1 MVMAARRSHSVN
13 LQIDAGFLSQLQG
26 HVAAREI
33 ERGMA
38 CLRSHQELIEKFD
51 PCQESAARLL
61 AHLAI
66 WTDIGFS
73 GPPLRELLQ
82 RFEHFE
88 PGLRSKLSIAEY
100 ICLRMT
106 EGVAAMA
113 DEAEETAIG
122 HFDFVLSLGAEL
134 DDRFLLAIVYFWKGR
149 CLRRRGDYDE
159 ALIYTGK
166 GRDLALALGH
176 LRMAAVMQV
185 LESWLLFQ
193 QGKWKEAMR
202 ISHAA
207 ESALRETDDY
217 VTLGNIQSFYGRMAR
232 REGRFD
238 KAIEF
243 FESAIRYYGKRDPR
257 HPNLARSLANMA
269 LAKRGI
275 ALQLQKRID
284 RDAQLRRKT
293 SSKRQG
299 KPGATGL
306 GSRNLGSRIQDSRN
320 LDSRDRDSRDHDSHD
335 HDSHDQ
341 DSRDQDSRQH
351 DYRVRLAQLR
361 REALEH
367 LEAARAVY
375 QQRPNHHG
383 AGTVYLNAAYI
394 HLDSGDFQRAEEE
407 AASAYDVAEE
417 KQDYILMGRAR
428 ILQCMIENA
437 KVEEE
442 IGEGADPGSHARRA
456 LEFSQEAIDLA
467 KHTQHHLLLANA
479 HLWQGLTRCNS
490 FFDNPEA
497 ARESYD
503 LARASCGSN
512 QPDNT
517 MWQDMQTLGAKI
529 LRKASV
535 HPALK
540 AWSQGA
546 VGEKTFR
553 QISEEFA
560 EIVIAQVWE
569 REGRKVSRVAA
580 RLSIS
585 PKKVRRILA
594 RVGRRKP
601 RQR

>member
-1 MVMAARRSHSVN
+1 MVMGARRSTLGN
-13 LQIDAGFLSQLQG
+13 LQIDAGFLSQLQE

-38 CLRSHQELIEKFD
+38 RLRSHQDLIAKFD
-51 PCQESAARLL
+51 PDQENAARLL

-66 WTDIGFS
+66 WTDIGFN

-88 PGLRSKLSIAEY
+88 PGLRSQLTIADY

-106 EGVAAMA
+106 EGMAAMA
-113 DEAEETAIG
+113 EEAEESAIG
-122 HFDFVLSLGAEL
+122 HFDFVLSLAEEL

-217 VTLGNIQSFYGRMAR
+217 VTLGNLQSFYGRMAR

-243 FESAIRYYGKRDPR
+243 FESAIRLYGKQDPR

-284 RDAQLRRKT
+284 RDAQRQRKT
-293 SSKRQG
+293 SANRQG

-306 GSRNLGSRIQDSRN
+306 GSRNK
-320 LDSRDRDSRDHDSHD
+320 
-335 HDSHDQ
+335 
-341 DSRDQDSRQH
+341 DSRQH
-351 DYRVRLAQLR
+351 DYRGRVNQLR

-367 LEAARAVY
+367 LEGARAIY

-383 AGTVYLNAAYI
+383 VGTVYLDAAYI

-503 LARASCGSN
+503 LARASCGAN
-512 QPDNT
+512 QPDNN
-517 MWQDMQTLGAKI
+517 MWQDLQTLGAKI

-560 EIVIAQVWE
+560 EIVIARVWE

-601 RQR
+601 RPR

>member
-1 MVMAARRSHSVN
+1 MGARRGPPTN
-13 LQIDAGFLSQLQG
+13 LQIDAGLLSQLRE
-26 HVAAREI
+26 HVAAREV
-33 ERGMA
+33 ERGIA
-38 CLRSHQELIEKFD
+38 CLRSQQELIANLD
-51 PCQESAARLL
+51 PTQENAARLL

-66 WTDIGFS
+66 WIDIGFS
-73 GPPLRELLQ
+73 GPSLQELLQ
-82 RFEHFE
+82 RFEQLE
-88 PGLRSKLSIAEY
+88 PGLRSKLSIADY
-100 ICLRMT
+100 ICLRMA
-106 EGVAAMA
+106 EGMAAMVE
-113 DEAEETAIG
+113 EAMETAIG
-122 HFDFVLSLGAEL
+122 HFDFVLSLGKEL
-134 DDRFLLAIVYFWKGR
+134 DDRFLLAIACFWKGR
-149 CLRRRGDYDE
+149 CLRRRGEYDE

-166 GRDLALALGH
+166 GRDLAVGLGH

-193 QGKWKEAMR
+193 QGKWKEAVR
-202 ISHAA
+202 ISQAA
-207 ESALRETDDY
+207 EKVLGETDDY

-243 FESAIRYYGKRDPR
+243 FESAIGHYGKRDPR

-284 RDAQLRRKT
+284 RDAQRRRKT
-293 SSKRQG
+293 SASRENK
-299 KPGATGL
+299 TNVTSV
-306 GSRNLGSRIQDSRN
+306 GSRSQDSRG
-320 LDSRDRDSRDHDSHD
+320 
-335 HDSHDQ
+335 
-341 DSRDQDSRQH
+341 
-351 DYRVRLAQLR
+351 RLAQLR

-367 LEAARAVY
+367 LEAARAIY
-375 QQRPNHHG
+375 QQRPSHHG
-383 AGTVYLNAAYI
+383 VATVYLNAAYI
-394 HLDSGDFQRAEEE
+394 HLDGGDFQRAEEE
-407 AASAYDVAEE
+407 AASAYEVAEQ
-417 KQDYILMGRAR
+417 KQDYILMVRAR

-442 IGEGADPGSHARRA
+442 IGGGVDPGSHARRA
-456 LEFSQEAIDLA
+456 FEFSQEAIELA

-479 HLWQGLTRCNS
+479 YLWQGLTQCNS

-503 LARASCGSN
+503 LARASCEANPS
-512 QPDNT
+512 DNI
-517 MWQDMQTLGAKI
+517 WQDLQTLGAKI
-529 LRKASV
+529 LRKGSV

-560 EIVIAQVWE
+560 EIVIARVWE

-601 RQR
+601 GSGFRS

>member
-1 MVMAARRSHSVN
+1 MATGGRRATLAHPA
-13 LQIDAGFLSQLQG
+13 IDAELLSQLQQ

-33 ERGMA
+33 ARGIA
-38 CLRSHQELIEKFD
+38 CLRAHQDLIAHLD
-51 PCQESAARLL
+51 PSQEHAAPLV

-73 GPPLRELLQ
+73 GSPMREILK
-82 RFEHFE
+82 RFA
-88 PGLRSKLSIAEY
+88 RSGRNENRATAPITSHLSLSDY
-100 ICLRMT
+100 ICLRLA
-106 EGVAAMA
+106 EGMAAMSE
-113 DEAEETAIG
+113 EAMEAAIG
-122 HFDFVLSLGAEL
+122 HFDFVLSLSEEL
-134 DDRFLLAIVYFWKGR
+134 DDQFLLAIVYFWKGR
-149 CLRRRGDYDE
+149 CLRRRGEYDE

-166 GRDLALALGH
+166 GRDLALGLGH
-176 LRMAAVMQV
+176 PRMAAVMQV
-185 LESWLLFQ
+185 LEGWILFQ
-193 QGKWKEAMR
+193 QGKWKDAVR
-202 ISHAA
+202 ISQAA
-207 ESALRETDDY
+207 ERVLRETDDD
-217 VTLGNIQSFYGRMAR
+217 VTLGNLQSFYGRMAR

-238 KAIEF
+238 KAIEL
-243 FESAIRYYGKRDPR
+243 FENAIQHYGKRDPR

-284 RDAQLRRKT
+284 REVQRNVQRRRKT
-293 SSKRQG
+293 SS
-299 KPGATGL
+299 T
-306 GSRNLGSRIQDSRN
+306 
-320 LDSRDRDSRDHDSHD
+320 RDGGEDKASA
-335 HDSHDQ
+335 
-341 DSRDQDSRQH
+341 SRQ
-351 DYRVRLAQLR
+351 DYRGRLDKLR

-367 LEAARAVY
+367 LDAARAIY

-407 AASAYDVAEE
+407 AASAYEVAQE

-442 IGEGADPGSHARRA
+442 IGGGADPGSHARRA
-456 LEFSQEAIDLA
+456 FEFSQEAIDLA

-479 HLWQGLTRCNS
+479 HLWQGLTQCNS

-503 LARASCGSN
+503 LARASCGTN
-512 QPDNT
+512 QPDNN
-517 MWQDMQTLGAKI
+517 MWQDLQTLGAKI
-529 LRKASV
+529 LRKGSV

-553 QISEEFA
+553 QISDEFA
-560 EIVIAQVWE
+560 EIVIARVWE
-569 REGRKVSRVAA
+569 REGRKVSRVAS

-601 RQR
+601 RASRSK

>member
-1 MVMAARRSHSVN
+1 MHARRGTPAH
-13 LQIDAGFLSQLQG
+13 LPTDLAPIDLVAIDPGFLSQLRE

-33 ERGMA
+33 ERGIA
-38 CLRSHQELIEKFD
+38 CLRSHQDLIAKLD
-51 PCQESAARLL
+51 PSQENAARLL
-61 AHLAI
+61 AQIAI
-66 WTDIGFS
+66 WTDIGYN
-73 GPPLRELLQ
+73 GPPLNELLQ
-82 RFEHFE
+82 RFEHLE
-88 PGLRSKLSIAEY
+88 PQLRSKLSIADY
-100 ICLRMT
+100 ICLRMA
-106 EGVAAMA
+106 EGMAAMVE
-113 DEAEETAIG
+113 EAMETAIS
-122 HFDFVLSLGAEL
+122 HFDFALSLGEEL
-134 DDRFLLAIVYFWKGR
+134 DDQFLLAIVYFWKGR
-149 CLRRRGDYDE
+149 CLRRRGEYDE
-159 ALIYTGK
+159 ALIYTVKGK
-166 GRDLALALGH
+166 DLAVGLGH
-176 LRMAAVMQV
+176 PRMAAVMQV
-185 LESWLLFQ
+185 LEGWLFFQ
-193 QGKWKEAMR
+193 QGKWKEAVR
-202 ISHAA
+202 ISQAA
-207 ESALRETDDY
+207 EGALRETDDY

-257 HPNLARSLANMA
+257 HLNLARSLANMA

-284 RDAQLRRKT
+284 RDAQRRRKT
-293 SSKRQG
+293 S
-299 KPGATGL
+299 A
-306 GSRNLGSRIQDSRN
+306 
-320 LDSRDRDSRDHDSHD
+320 SRDARPTATTAE
-335 HDSHDQ
+335 Q
-341 DSRDQDSRQH
+341 DPRKH
-351 DYRVRLAQLR
+351 DYRGRLTLLR
-361 REALEH
+361 REAIEH
-367 LEAARAVY
+367 LEAARAIY

-394 HLDSGDFQRAEEE
+394 HLDGGDFQRAEAE
-407 AASAYDVAEE
+407 AVSAYELGEE

-428 ILQCMIENA
+428 ILECMIENA

-456 LEFSQEAIDLA
+456 LECSQEAIDLA

-479 HLWQGLTRCNS
+479 HLWQGLTQCNS

-503 LARASCGSN
+503 LARASCGAN
-512 QPDNT
+512 QPDNN
-517 MWQDMQTLGAKI
+517 MWQDLQTLGAKI
-529 LRKASV
+529 LRKGSV

-560 EIVIAQVWE
+560 EIVIARVWE

-601 RQR
+601 RPR

>member
-1 MVMAARRSHSVN
+1 MTKGARRGAPAK
-13 LQIDAGFLSQLQG
+13 LPMGAPPIDARFLSQLRE

-33 ERGMA
+33 ERGIA
-38 CLRSHQELIEKFD
+38 CLRLHQDLIAKLD
-51 PCQESAARLL
+51 PSQGNAGRLL
-61 AHLAI
+61 AQLAI

-73 GPPLRELLQ
+73 GTPLRDILQ
-82 RFEHFE
+82 RFEHLKPE
-88 PGLRSKLSIAEY
+88 LRSKLAIADY
-100 ICLRMT
+100 ICLRMA
-106 EGVAAMA
+106 EGMTAMA
-113 DEAEETAIG
+113 EEAMERAIA
-122 HFDFVLSLGAEL
+122 HFDFVLSLEQEL

-149 CLRRRGDYDE
+149 CLRRRGEYDE
-159 ALIYTGK
+159 ALIYTVKGK
-166 GRDLALALGH
+166 ELALALGH
-176 LRMAAVMQV
+176 PRMAAVMQV
-185 LESWLLFQ
+185 LEGWLFFQ
-193 QGKWKEAMR
+193 QGKWKEAVR
-202 ISHAA
+202 ISQAA
-207 ESALRETDDY
+207 ERVLAATDDH

-243 FESAIRYYGKRDPR
+243 FESAIGHYGQRDPR
-257 HPNLARSLANMA
+257 HLNLARSLANMA

-284 RDAQLRRKT
+284 RDVQLRRKT
-293 SSKRQG
+293 SASREALPKTKTSVETSG
-299 KPGATGL
+299 KSAYR
-306 GSRNLGSRIQDSRN
+306 SRLT
-320 LDSRDRDSRDHDSHD
+320 
-335 HDSHDQ
+335 
-341 DSRDQDSRQH
+341 
-351 DYRVRLAQLR
+351 QLR

-367 LEAARAVY
+367 LEAARAIY
-375 QQRPNHHG
+375 QLRPNHHG

-394 HLDSGDFQRAEEE
+394 HLDGGDYQRAEKE
-407 AASAYDVAEE
+407 AASAYELAEE
-417 KQDYILMGRAR
+417 KQDYILMGRSR
-428 ILQCMIENA
+428 ILECMIANA

-479 HLWQGLTRCNS
+479 YLWQGLTQCNS

-497 ARESYD
+497 ARASYD
-503 LARASCGSN
+503 LARASCGAN
-512 QPDNT
+512 QPDNN
-517 MWQDMQTLGAKI
+517 MLQDLQTLSAKI
-529 LRKASV
+529 LRKGSV

-560 EIVIAQVWE
+560 EIVIARVWE
-569 REGRKVSRVAA
+569 REGRKVSRAAA

-594 RVGRRKP
+594 RVGRQKP
-601 RQR
+601 RKR

>member
-1 MVMAARRSHSVN
+1 MGARRSTPAS
-13 LQIDAGFLSQLQG
+13 LPIDAGFLAQLRK

-33 ERGMA
+33 ERGIA
-38 CLRSHQELIEKFD
+38 CLRSHQDLIAQFD
-51 PCQESAARLL
+51 PSQENAARLL
-61 AHLAI
+61 AQLAI
-66 WTDIGFS
+66 WTDIGFK
-73 GPPLRELLQ
+73 GPPLQELLQ
-82 RFEHFE
+82 RFKHSAPE
-88 PGLRSKLSIAEY
+88 LRSKLSIADY
-100 ICLRMT
+100 LCLRLA
-106 EGVAAMA
+106 EGMAAMVE
-113 DEAEETAIG
+113 EAMETAIA
-122 HFDFVLSLGAEL
+122 HFDFVLSLGEEL

-149 CLRRRGDYDE
+149 CLRRRGEYDE
-159 ALIYTGK
+159 ALTYTSK
-166 GRDLALALGH
+166 AKDLAVGLGH

-193 QGKWKEAMR
+193 QGKGKEAVRM
-202 ISHAA
+202 SQAA
-207 ESALRETDDY
+207 ETALRETDDY

-243 FESAIRYYGKRDPR
+243 FESAIRHYGKRDPQ

-284 RDAQLRRKT
+284 RDVQRRRKSTASREVKPSAT
-293 SSKRQG
+293 SFD
-299 KPGATGL
+299 
-306 GSRNLGSRIQDSRN
+306 SRNQDSRN
-320 LDSRDRDSRDHDSHD
+320 
-335 HDSHDQ
+335 Q
-341 DSRDQDSRQH
+341 DFRNQGSRQH
-351 DYRVRLAQLR
+351 DYRGRLAQLR

-367 LEAARAVY
+367 LDAARAIY

-383 AGTVYLNAAYI
+383 VGTVYLNAAYI
-394 HLDSGDFQRAEEE
+394 HLDGGDFQRAEEE
-407 AASAYDVAEE
+407 AASAYTMAEQ

-428 ILQCMIENA
+428 ILECMIENA

-456 LEFSQEAIDLA
+456 LEFSQDAIDLA

-479 HLWQGLTRCNS
+479 HLWQGLTQCNS

-503 LARASCGSN
+503 LARVSCGAN
-512 QPDNT
+512 PPDN
-517 MWQDMQTLGAKI
+517 MWQDLQTLGAKI
-529 LRKASV
+529 LRKGSV

>member
-1 MVMAARRSHSVN
+1 MGARRTPTKLPIDQVPIDHVPIDCVT
-13 LQIDAGFLSQLQG
+13 IDAGFLSQLEE
-26 HVAAREI
+26 HVVAREI
-33 ERGMA
+33 ERGIA
-38 CLRSHQELIEKFD
+38 CLQSRQDLIARLDPSQEN
-51 PCQESAARLL
+51 AARLL
-61 AHLAI
+61 AQLAI
-66 WTDIGFS
+66 WTDIGFN
-73 GPPLRELLQ
+73 GPQLQELLL
-82 RFEHFE
+82 RFEHLE
-88 PGLRSKLSIAEY
+88 PGLRSKLSIGDY
-100 ICLRMT
+100 ICLRMA
-106 EGVAAMA
+106 EGMAAMA
-113 DEAEETAIG
+113 EEAVETAIG
-122 HFDFVLSLGAEL
+122 HFDFILSLGNEL

-149 CLRRRGDYDE
+149 CLRRKGDYDE

-193 QGKWKEAMR
+193 QGKWKEAVR
-202 ISHAA
+202 ISQAA
-207 ESALRETDDY
+207 ENALRETDDY

-243 FESAIRYYGKRDPR
+243 FEIAIRHYGQRDPR
-257 HPNLARSLANMA
+257 HLNLARSLANMA
-269 LAKRGI
+269 LAKRGV

-284 RDAQLRRKT
+284 REAQRRRKT
-293 SSKRQG
+293 
-299 KPGATGL
+299 PA
-306 GSRNLGSRIQDSRN
+306 SREAKSGGTT
-320 LDSRDRDSRDHDSHD
+320 
-335 HDSHDQ
+335 
-341 DSRDQDSRQH
+341 H
-351 DYRVRLAQLR
+351 DYRNRLAQLR

-367 LEAARAVY
+367 LEAARAIY

-383 AGTVYLNAAYI
+383 TGTVYLNAAYI
-394 HLDSGDFQRAEEE
+394 HLDGGDFQRAEQE
-407 AASAYDVAEE
+407 AASAYDVAQQ

-428 ILQCMIENA
+428 ILECMIENA

-456 LEFSQEAIDLA
+456 LELSQEAIELA

-479 HLWQGLTRCNS
+479 HLWQGLTQCNS

-503 LARASCGSN
+503 LARASCGAN
-512 QPDNT
+512 QPDNN
-517 MWQDMQTLGAKI
+517 MWQDLQTLGAKI
-529 LRKASV
+529 LRKGSV

-553 QISEEFA
+553 QISDEFA
-560 EIVIAQVWE
+560 EIVIARVWE

-601 RQR
+601 H

>member
-1 MVMAARRSHSVN
+1 MGARKGPPAN
-13 LQIDAGFLSQLQG
+13 LQIDAGFLSQLRE

-33 ERGMA
+33 ERGIA
-38 CLRSHQELIEKFD
+38 CLRSQQDLIANLDPSQEN
-51 PCQESAARLL
+51 AAHLL

-66 WTDIGFS
+66 WIDIGFS
-73 GPPLRELLQ
+73 GPPFQELLH
-82 RFEHFE
+82 RFEHLE
-88 PGLRSKLSIAEY
+88 PGLRSKLSIADY
-100 ICLRMT
+100 ICLRMA
-106 EGVAAMA
+106 EGMAAMVE
-113 DEAEETAIG
+113 EAMETAIG
-122 HFDFVLSLGAEL
+122 HFDFVLSLGKEL
-134 DDRFLLAIVYFWKGR
+134 DDRFLLAIACFWKGR
-149 CLRRRGDYDE
+149 CLRRRGEYDE

-166 GRDLALALGH
+166 GKDLAVGLGH

-193 QGKWKEAMR
+193 QGKWKEAVR
-202 ISHAA
+202 ISQAA
-207 ESALRETDDY
+207 EKVLGETDDY

-243 FESAIRYYGKRDPR
+243 FERAIGHYGKRDPR

-284 RDAQLRRKT
+284 RDVQRRRKT
-293 SSKRQG
+293 SASREG
-299 KPGATGL
+299 KPSST
-306 GSRNLGSRIQDSRN
+306 S
-320 LDSRDRDSRDHDSHD
+320 RDSRSHDS
-335 HDSHDQ
+335 
-341 DSRDQDSRQH
+341 RG
-351 DYRVRLAQLR
+351 RLAELR

-367 LEAARAVY
+367 LEAARAIY

-383 AGTVYLNAAYI
+383 LGTVYMNAAYI
-394 HLDSGDFQRAEEE
+394 HLDGGDFQRAEEE
-407 AASAYDVAEE
+407 AASAYEVAEQ
-417 KQDYILMGRAR
+417 KQDYILMVRAR

-442 IGEGADPGSHARRA
+442 IGGGADPGSHARRA
-456 LEFSQEAIDLA
+456 FEFSQEAIDLA

-479 HLWQGLTRCNS
+479 YLWQGLTQCNS

-503 LARASCGSN
+503 LARSSCEANPS
-512 QPDNT
+512 DNI
-517 MWQDMQTLGAKI
+517 WQDLQTLSAKI
-529 LRKASV
+529 LRKGSV

-560 EIVIAQVWE
+560 EIVIARVWE

-585 PKKVRRILA
+585 PKKVRRILT

-601 RQR
+601 GSGVGS

>member
-1 MVMAARRSHSVN
+1 MVMGARRSHSAN

-38 CLRSHQELIEKFD
+38 CLRSHQDLIDKFD
-51 PCQESAARLL
+51 PCQENAARLL

-113 DEAEETAIG
+113 EEAEEKAIG
-122 HFDFVLSLGAEL
+122 HFDFVLSLGQEL

-166 GRDLALALGH
+166 GRDLALALSH

-193 QGKWKEAMR
+193 QGKWKAAMR

-207 ESALRETDDY
+207 ESTLRETDDY

-243 FESAIRYYGKRDPR
+243 FESAIRYYGKRDQR

-284 RDAQLRRKT
+284 RDAQRRRKT

-306 GSRNLGSRIQDSRN
+306 GSRNHDARNQDSNEQDSRN
-320 LDSRDRDSRDHDSHD
+320 QDSHN
-335 HDSHDQ
+335 Q
-341 DSRDQDSRQH
+341 DSRDLDSRQY
-351 DYRVRLAQLR
+351 DYRGRLAQLR

-367 LEAARAVY
+367 LEAARAIY
-375 QQRPNHHG
+375 QKHPNHHG
-383 AGTVYLNAAYI
+383 AGTVHLNAAYI
-394 HLDSGDFQRAEEE
+394 HLDSGDFQHAEEE

-490 FFDNPEA
+490 FFDNSEA

-503 LARASCGSN
+503 LARASCGTN
-512 QPDNT
+512 QPDHN
-517 MWQDMQTLGAKI
+517 MWQDLQTLGAKI

-535 HPALK
+535 HPALR

>member
-1 MVMAARRSHSVN
+1 MVMGAGRGIPAN
-13 LQIDAGFLSQLQG
+13 LPIDARFLSQLRE

-33 ERGMA
+33 ERGIA
-38 CLRSHQELIEKFD
+38 CLRSHQGLIANLD
-51 PCQESAARLL
+51 PSQENAARLL
-61 AHLAI
+61 AQLTI

-73 GPPLRELLQ
+73 GPPLQELLQ
-82 RFEHFE
+82 RFAQLE
-88 PGLRSKLSIAEY
+88 PGLRSKLSIADY
-100 ICLRMT
+100 ICLRMA
-106 EGVAAMA
+106 EGMAAMVE
-113 DEAEETAIG
+113 EAMETAIG
-122 HFDFVLSLGAEL
+122 HFDFVLGLREEL
-134 DDRFLLAIVYFWKGR
+134 DDRFLLAVVYFWKGR
-149 CLRRRGDYDE
+149 CLRRRGEYDE
-159 ALIYTGK
+159 ALIYTLKGK
-166 GRDLALALGH
+166 DLALALGH

-185 LESWLLFQ
+185 LEGWLFFQ
-193 QGKWKEAMR
+193 QGKWKEAVR
-202 ISHAA
+202 ISQAA
-207 ESALRETDDY
+207 ESALGETDDY

-257 HPNLARSLANMA
+257 HLNLARSLANMA

-284 RDAQLRRKT
+284 RDAQRRRKT
-293 SSKRQG
+293 SSTRQT
-299 KPGATGL
+299 KPTATN
-306 GSRNLGSRIQDSRN
+306 REDSRK
-320 LDSRDRDSRDHDSHD
+320 
-335 HDSHDQ
+335 
-341 DSRDQDSRQH
+341 H
-351 DYRVRLAQLR
+351 DYRGRLAQLR
-361 REALEH
+361 REAIEH
-367 LEAARAVY
+367 LEAARVLY

-383 AGTVYLNAAYI
+383 AGTVYINAAYI
-394 HLDSGDFQRAEEE
+394 HLDGGDFQRAEAE
-407 AASAYDVAEE
+407 AGSAYELGEE
-417 KQDYILMGRAR
+417 KQDYILMGRSR
-428 ILQCMIENA
+428 ILECMIENA

-456 LEFSQEAIDLA
+456 LECSQEAIDLA

-479 HLWQGLTRCNS
+479 HLWQGLTQCNS

-503 LARASCGSN
+503 LARASCGAN
-512 QPDNT
+512 QPDNN
-517 MWQDMQTLGAKI
+517 MWQDLQTLGAKI
-529 LRKASV
+529 LRKGSV

-560 EIVIAQVWE
+560 EIVIARVWE

-601 RQR
+601 RPR

>member
-1 MVMAARRSHSVN
+1 MAEGMAAMV
-13 LQIDAGFLSQLQG
+13 
-26 HVAAREI
+26 E
-33 ERGMA
+33 E
-38 CLRSHQELIEKFD
+38 
-51 PCQESAARLL
+51 
-61 AHLAI
+61 
-66 WTDIGFS
+66 
-73 GPPLRELLQ
+73 
-82 RFEHFE
+82 
-88 PGLRSKLSIAEY
+88 
-100 ICLRMT
+100 
-106 EGVAAMA
+106 AM
-113 DEAEETAIG
+113 ETAIG
-122 HFDFVLSLGAEL
+122 HFDFVLSLGEEL
-134 DDRFLLAIVYFWKGR
+134 DDRFLLAIVHFWKGR
-149 CLRRRGDYDE
+149 CLRRRGEYDE
-159 ALIYTGK
+159 ALIYTNK
-166 GRDLALALGH
+166 GRDLALGLEH

-185 LESWLLFQ
+185 LEGWLLFQ

-202 ISHAA
+202 ISQAA
-207 ESALRETDDY
+207 EAVLGETDDY

-243 FESAIRYYGKRDPR
+243 FENAIRHYGKRDLR

-284 RDAQLRRKT
+284 REVQRRRKT
-293 SSKRQG
+293 SASRQNKRD
-299 KPGATGL
+299 ADHE
-306 GSRNLGSRIQDSRN
+306 I
-320 LDSRDRDSRDHDSHD
+320 RDRDLLSHDLRDHDSREYETREPE
-335 HDSHDQ
+335 
-341 DSRDQDSRQH
+341 SRKQ
-351 DYRVRLAQLR
+351 DYRVRLTQLR

-367 LEAARAVY
+367 LDGARAIY
-375 QQRPNHHG
+375 QERPNH
-383 AGTVYLNAAYI
+383 

-407 AASAYDVAEE
+407 AASAYEVAEQ
-417 KQDYILMGRAR
+417 KQDYILMGRAC
-428 ILQCMIENA
+428 ILQCMIENG

-442 IGEGADPGSHARRA
+442 IGGSADPGSHARRA
-456 LEFSQEAIDLA
+456 FEFSQEAIDLA

-479 HLWQGLTRCNS
+479 YLWQGLTQCNS
-490 FFDNPEA
+490 FFDNSEA

-503 LARASCGSN
+503 LARASCGAN
-512 QPDNT
+512 QPDNN
-517 MWQDMQTLGAKI
+517 MWQDLQTLGAKI
-529 LRKASV
+529 LRKGSV

-560 EIVIAQVWE
+560 EIVIARVWE

-601 RQR
+601 RQH

>member
-1 MVMAARRSHSVN
+1 MVMGALRSTLGN
-13 LQIDAGFLSQLQG
+13 LQIDAGFLSQLQE

-38 CLRSHQELIEKFD
+38 RLRSHRDLIAKFD
-51 PCQESAARLL
+51 PDQKNAARLL

-66 WTDIGFS
+66 WTDIGFN

-88 PGLRSKLSIAEY
+88 PGLRSQLTIADY

-106 EGVAAMA
+106 EGMAAMA
-113 DEAEETAIG
+113 EEAEESAIG
-122 HFDFVLSLGAEL
+122 HFDFVLSLAEEL

-217 VTLGNIQSFYGRMAR
+217 VTLGNLQSFYGRMAR

-243 FESAIRYYGKRDPR
+243 FESAICLYGKQDPR

-284 RDAQLRRKT
+284 RDAQRQRKT
-293 SSKRQG
+293 SANRQG

-306 GSRNLGSRIQDSRN
+306 GSRNK
-320 LDSRDRDSRDHDSHD
+320 
-335 HDSHDQ
+335 
-341 DSRDQDSRQH
+341 DSRQH
-351 DYRVRLAQLR
+351 DYRGRVNQLR

-367 LEAARAVY
+367 LEGARAIY

-383 AGTVYLNAAYI
+383 VGTVYLDAAYI

-503 LARASCGSN
+503 LARASCGAN
-512 QPDNT
+512 QPDNN
-517 MWQDMQTLGAKI
+517 MWQDLQTLGAKI

-560 EIVIAQVWE
+560 EIVIARVWE

-601 RQR
+601 RPR

>member
-1 MVMAARRSHSVN
+1 MVMGARRTAAADPP
-13 LQIDAGFLSQLQG
+13 IDLVPIDNGFLSQLEQD
-26 HVAAREI
+26 VAAREI
-33 ERGMA
+33 ERGIA
-38 CLRSHQELIEKFD
+38 SLRAHQDLIAQLD
-51 PCQESAARLL
+51 PSQKNAARLL
-61 AHLAI
+61 AQLAI

-73 GPPLRELLQ
+73 GPPLKEILR
-82 RFEHFE
+82 RFQHLE
-88 PGLRSKLSIAEY
+88 PGLRSKLSIADY
-100 ICLRMT
+100 ICLRMA
-106 EGVAAMA
+106 EGMAAMA
-113 DEAEETAIG
+113 EEAMETAIG
-122 HFDFVLSLGAEL
+122 HFDFVLSLGDEL

-149 CLRRRGDYDE
+149 CLRRRGEYDE
-159 ALIYTGK
+159 ARIYTGK
-166 GRDLALALGH
+166 GRDLALTLGH

-185 LESWLLFQ
+185 LEGWLLFQ
-193 QGKWKEAMR
+193 QGKWKEAVR
-202 ISHAA
+202 ISQAA
-207 ESALRETDDY
+207 ESALGETDDY

-238 KAIEF
+238 KAIEY
-243 FESAIRYYGKRDPR
+243 FENAIHYYGKRDPR

-275 ALQLQKRID
+275 ALQLQKKID
-284 RDAQLRRKT
+284 REVQRRRKT
-293 SSKRQG
+293 SAGHEG
-299 KPGATGL
+299 KPGIAG
-306 GSRNLGSRIQDSRN
+306 Q
-320 LDSRDRDSRDHDSHD
+320 
-335 HDSHDQ
+335 
-341 DSRDQDSRQH
+341 
-351 DYRVRLAQLR
+351 DYRGRLAQLR

-367 LEAARAVY
+367 LDAARAIY

-407 AASAYDVAEE
+407 AASAYETAEQ

-442 IGEGADPGSHARRA
+442 IGGGADPGSHARRA
-456 LEFSQEAIDLA
+456 FEFSQQAIELA

-479 HLWQGLTRCNS
+479 HLWQGLTQCNS

-503 LARASCGSN
+503 LARASCGAN
-512 QPDNT
+512 QPDNY
-517 MWQDMQTLGAKI
+517 MWQDLQTLGAKI
-529 LRKASV
+529 LHKGSV

-560 EIVIAQVWE
+560 EIVIPRVWE

-601 RQR
+601 R

>member
-1 MVMAARRSHSVN
+1 MVMGARRSTLGN
-13 LQIDAGFLSQLQG
+13 LQIDAGFLSQLQE

-38 CLRSHQELIEKFD
+38 RLRSHQDLIAKFD
-51 PCQESAARLL
+51 PDQENAARLL

-66 WTDIGFS
+66 WTDIGFN

-82 RFEHFE
+82 RFERFE
-88 PGLRSKLSIAEY
+88 PGLRSQLSIADY

-106 EGVAAMA
+106 EGMAAMA
-113 DEAEETAIG
+113 EEAEETAIA
-122 HFDFVLSLGAEL
+122 HFDFVLSLAEEL

-217 VTLGNIQSFYGRMAR
+217 VTLGNLQSFYGRMAR

-243 FESAIRYYGKRDPR
+243 FESAIGYYGKRDPR

-284 RDAQLRRKT
+284 RDAQRRRKT
-293 SSKRQG
+293 SASRQG
-299 KPGATGL
+299 KPGAASPET
-306 GSRNLGSRIQDSRN
+306 REQDSRK
-320 LDSRDRDSRDHDSHD
+320 
-335 HDSHDQ
+335 
-341 DSRDQDSRQH
+341 H
-351 DYRVRLAQLR
+351 DYRGRLAQLR
-361 REALEH
+361 REALQH
-367 LEAARAVY
+367 LEAARAIY

-383 AGTVYLNAAYI
+383 VGTVYLDAAYI

-417 KQDYILMGRAR
+417 TQDYILMGRAR

-442 IGEGADPGSHARRA
+442 IGGGADPGSHARRA

-503 LARASCGSN
+503 LARASCGAN
-512 QPDNT
+512 QPDNN
-517 MWQDMQTLGAKI
+517 MWQDLQTLGAKI
-529 LRKASV
+529 LRKASI

-540 AWSQGA
+540 AWSQGS

-585 PKKVRRILA
+585 PKKVRRILG

>member
-1 MVMAARRSHSVN
+1 MGVRRPPAN
-13 LQIDAGFLSQLQG
+13 RQIDAGFLAQLQE
-26 HVAAREI
+26 HVVAREI
-33 ERGMA
+33 ERGIA
-38 CLRSHQELIEKFD
+38 CLQFHQDLIAGLD
-51 PCQESAARLL
+51 PSQENAARLL
-61 AHLAI
+61 AQLAI

-73 GPPLRELLQ
+73 GPALRELLQ
-82 RFEHFE
+82 RFEHLE
-88 PGLRSKLSIAEY
+88 PGVRSKLSISDY
-100 ICLRMT
+100 ICLRMA
-106 EGVAAMA
+106 EGMAAMA
-113 DEAEETAIG
+113 EEAVETATG
-122 HFDFVLSLGAEL
+122 HFDFVLSLGEEL
-134 DDRFLLAIVYFWKGR
+134 DDRFLLAIVYYWKGR

-166 GRDLALALGH
+166 GKDLALALGH

-193 QGKWKEAMR
+193 QGKWKEAVR
-202 ISHAA
+202 VSQTA
-207 ESALRETDDY
+207 ENALRETDDY

-238 KAIEF
+238 KAMEF
-243 FESAIRYYGKRDPR
+243 FESAIRHYGQRDPR
-257 HPNLARSLANMA
+257 HPNLARS

-284 RDAQLRRKT
+284 RDAQRRRKT
-293 SSKRQG
+293 PASREG
-299 KPGATGL
+299 KPSGT
-306 GSRNLGSRIQDSRN
+306 SP
-320 LDSRDRDSRDHDSHD
+320 
-335 HDSHDQ
+335 
-341 DSRDQDSRQH
+341 
-351 DYRVRLAQLR
+351 DYRGRLAQLR

-367 LEAARAVY
+367 LEAARAIY
-375 QQRPNHHG
+375 QQRPNHLG
-383 AGTVYLNAAYI
+383 TGTVYLNAAYI
-394 HLDSGDFQRAEEE
+394 HLDGGDFQSAEEE
-407 AASAYDVAEE
+407 AASAYELGGG

-428 ILQCMIENA
+428 ILECMIENA

-456 LEFSQEAIDLA
+456 LEFSQEAIELA

-479 HLWQGLTRCNS
+479 HLWQGLTQCNS

-503 LARASCGSN
+503 LARASCGAN
-512 QPDNT
+512 QPDNN
-517 MWQDMQTLGAKI
+517 MSQDLQTLGAKI
-529 LRKASV
+529 LRKGSV
-535 HPALK
+535 HPSLK

-546 VGEKTFR
+546 VGNKTFR
-553 QISEEFA
+553 QISDEFA
-560 EIVIAQVWE
+560 EIVIARVWE

-601 RQR
+601 R